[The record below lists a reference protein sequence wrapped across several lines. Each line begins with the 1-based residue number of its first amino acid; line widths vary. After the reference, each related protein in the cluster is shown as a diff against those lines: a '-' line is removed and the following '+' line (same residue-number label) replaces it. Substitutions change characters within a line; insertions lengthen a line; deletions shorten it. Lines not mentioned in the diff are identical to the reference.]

1 MEQPKLH
8 TVGLENLAR
17 PQVRVKRIE
26 SNNLIDLIRCFFEPL
41 LLFLSQYLK
50 LTTTCIRWPLKQ
62 IAFMSLT
69 PITLFLIKGTIGLP
83 PKVIS
88 TLWGD
93 NQCSGT
99 IEIKYVKLPKISYV
113 KLEPTFNTFFKVE
126 QVKMV
131 LEENLKFH
139 STLTVGDIITVWYRG
154 QAHPLKVVE
163 MKPFDKGILLD
174 TDVEV
179 DLDNSLENKTTNE
192 KFSSDEANKV
202 SQFKTASV
210 KIPSNPYHILPSP
223 VSSSSSSSAASVSSA
238 LLPSNVSNIN
248 TPSNVYVSTQS
259 LPIEPEPDAD
269 DIVSVRVRTPTGVTI
284 NRRFYR
290 KEPFSH
296 LFDFASVEMR
306 VEKKV
311 LQLSM
316 RFPNRVFTLN
326 QIEASV
332 SFLEMGITLP
342 QELFLASVIM

>member
-1 MEQPKLH
+1 
-8 TVGLENLAR
+8 
-17 PQVRVKRIE
+17 
-26 SNNLIDLIRCFFEPL
+26 
-41 LLFLSQYLK
+41 
-50 LTTTCIRWPLKQ
+50 
-62 IAFMSLT
+62 MSLT
-69 PITLFLIKGTIGLP
+69 LTMYSLSGTIGLP

-88 TLWGD
+88 SLWGD
-93 NQCSGT
+93 NLSAGS

-139 STLTVGDIITVWYRG
+139 STLTVGDVITVWFRG

-179 DLDNSLENKTTNE
+179 DLDNSLENKTTSE
-192 KFSSDEANKV
+192 KFSSDKINEVSKVKVEADQT
-202 SQFKTASV
+202 S
-210 KIPSNPYHILPSP
+210 SNSYHKLSSSTP
-223 VSSSSSSSAASVSSA
+223 SSSSTI
-238 LLPSNVSNIN
+238 SNIN
-248 TPSNVYVSTQS
+248 TPANACISTQNVLQN
-259 LPIEPEPDAD
+259 LPQNLPNEPEPDAD
-269 DIVSVRVRTPTGVTI
+269 DIVSVRVRTPTGITI

-296 LFDFASVEMR
+296 LFEFASVEMR

-311 LQLSM
+311 LQLST

-326 QIEASV
+326 QIEATT

>member
-1 MEQPKLH
+1 MHYCFPYHFIYLRAVRDGYLEVRSNHVTH
-8 TVGLENLAR
+8 TY
-17 PQVRVKRIE
+17 I
-26 SNNLIDLIRCFFEPL
+26 IFF
-41 LLFLSQYLK
+41 F
-50 LTTTCIRWPLKQ
+50 I
-62 IAFMSLT
+62 
-69 PITLFLIKGTIGLP
+69 GTIRLP

-88 TLWGD
+88 SLWGD
-93 NQCSGT
+93 NLSAGS

-139 STLTVGDIITVWYRG
+139 STLTVGDVITVWFRG

-179 DLDNSLENKTTNE
+179 DLDNSLENKTTSE
-192 KFSSDEANKV
+192 KFSSEKV
-202 SQFKTASV
+202 NEVSKV
-210 KIPSNPYHILPSP
+210 KNDADQISSNSYHKLSSSTP
-223 VSSSSSSSAASVSSA
+223 SSSSSTI
-238 LLPSNVSNIN
+238 SNIN
-248 TPSNVYVSTQS
+248 TPADACISTQNVPQN
-259 LPIEPEPDAD
+259 LPNEPEPDAD

-296 LFDFASVEMR
+296 LFEFASVEMR

-311 LQLSM
+311 LQLST

-326 QIEASV
+326 QIEATT

>member
-1 MEQPKLH
+1 
-8 TVGLENLAR
+8 
-17 PQVRVKRIE
+17 
-26 SNNLIDLIRCFFEPL
+26 
-41 LLFLSQYLK
+41 
-50 LTTTCIRWPLKQ
+50 
-62 IAFMSLT
+62 MSLT
-69 PITLFLIKGTIGLP
+69 LIILFFTTGTIGLP

-93 NQCSGT
+93 NQSSGS

-163 MKPFDKGILLD
+163 MKPFNKGILLD

-179 DLDNSLENKTTNE
+179 DLDNSLENKTTSE
-192 KFSSDEANKV
+192 KFSSDETNEASPV
-202 SQFKTASV
+202 KTASV
-210 KIPSNPYHILPSP
+210 KISSNSYHTLSSP
-223 VSSSSSSSAASVSSA
+223 VLSSSSASASASA
-238 LLPSNVSNIN
+238 ASNVSNIN
-248 TPSNVYVSTQS
+248 TPSNAYVSTQS
-259 LPIEPEPDAD
+259 LPVEPEPDAD

>member
-1 MEQPKLH
+1 MELPELH

-17 PQVRVKRIE
+17 PQVREKRME
-26 SNNLIDLIRCFFEPL
+26 SNKFIDLTRCHFESL
-41 LLFLSQYLK
+41 ILSLSQYLN
-50 LTTTCIRWPLKQ
+50 LTTTCLRWPLKQ

-69 PITLFLIKGTIGLP
+69 PITLFFTKGTIGLP

-88 TLWGD
+88 SLWGD

-179 DLDNSLENKTTNE
+179 DLDNSLENKTTSE
-192 KFSSDEANKV
+192 KFSSDESNEV

-210 KIPSNPYHILPSP
+210 KIPSNSYHTLSSP
-223 VSSSSSSSAASVSSA
+223 VSSSSSASVSSA
-238 LLPSNVSNIN
+238 LLPSNVSSIN
-248 TPSNVYVSTQS
+248 TPSNAYVSTQS

>member
-1 MEQPKLH
+1 
-8 TVGLENLAR
+8 
-17 PQVRVKRIE
+17 
-26 SNNLIDLIRCFFEPL
+26 
-41 LLFLSQYLK
+41 
-50 LTTTCIRWPLKQ
+50 
-62 IAFMSLT
+62 MSLT
-69 PITLFLIKGTIGLP
+69 LIILFFTVGTIGLP
-83 PKVIS
+83 PKVIR
-88 TLWGD
+88 TLWGG
-93 NQCSGT
+93 NQSSGS

-163 MKPFDKGILLD
+163 MKPFNKGILLD

-179 DLDNSLENKTTNE
+179 DLDNSLENKTTSE
-192 KFSSDEANKV
+192 KFSSEEANEASPV
-202 SQFKTASV
+202 KTASV
-210 KIPSNPYHILPSP
+210 KIPSNSYHTLSSP
-223 VSSSSSSSAASVSSA
+223 VSSSSAS
-238 LLPSNVSNIN
+238 SNVSNIN
-248 TPSNVYVSTQS
+248 TTSDACVSTQS
-259 LPIEPEPDAD
+259 LPVEPEPDAD

>member
-1 MEQPKLH
+1 MVAY
-8 TVGLENLAR
+8 TR
-17 PQVRVKRIE
+17 
-26 SNNLIDLIRCFFEPL
+26 SNHDTHA
-41 LLFLSQYLK
+41 YL
-50 LTTTCIRWPLKQ
+50 
-62 IAFMSLT
+62 
-69 PITLFLIKGTIGLP
+69 TLFCLGTIGLP

-93 NQCSGT
+93 NLSAGS

-139 STLTVGDIITVWYRG
+139 STLTVGDVITVWFRG

-179 DLDNSLENKTTNE
+179 DLDNSLENKTTSE
-192 KFSSDEANKV
+192 KFLSEKV
-202 SQFKTASV
+202 NEFSKV
-210 KIPSNPYHILPSP
+210 KIETDQTSSNSYHKLSSSTP
-223 VSSSSSSSAASVSSA
+223 SSSSSTI
-238 LLPSNVSNIN
+238 NNIN
-248 TPSNVYVSTQS
+248 TPDACISTQNFPQN
-259 LPIEPEPDAD
+259 LPNEPEPDAD
-269 DIVSVRVRTPTGVTI
+269 DIVSVRVRTPEGVTI

-296 LFDFASVEMR
+296 LFEFASVEMR

-311 LQLSM
+311 LQLST

-326 QIEASV
+326 QIEATT

>member
-1 MEQPKLH
+1 
-8 TVGLENLAR
+8 
-17 PQVRVKRIE
+17 
-26 SNNLIDLIRCFFEPL
+26 
-41 LLFLSQYLK
+41 
-50 LTTTCIRWPLKQ
+50 
-62 IAFMSLT
+62 
-69 PITLFLIKGTIGLP
+69 
-83 PKVIS
+83 
-88 TLWGD
+88 
-93 NQCSGT
+93 
-99 IEIKYVKLPKISYV
+99 VKLPKISYV

-139 STLTVGDIITVWYRG
+139 STLTVGDVITVWFRG

-179 DLDNSLENKTTNE
+179 DLDNSLENKTTSE
-192 KFSSDEANKV
+192 KFSSEKVNEASK
-202 SQFKTASV
+202 V
-210 KIPSNPYHILPSP
+210 KIAADQITSNAYHKLSSSTP
-223 VSSSSSSSAASVSSA
+223 SSSSSTI
-238 LLPSNVSNIN
+238 SNIN
-248 TPSNVYVSTQS
+248 TPGDACISTQNLHQN
-259 LPIEPEPDAD
+259 LPHNLPNEPEPDAD

-296 LFDFASVEMR
+296 LFEFASVEMR

-311 LQLSM
+311 LQLST

-326 QIEASV
+326 QIEATT